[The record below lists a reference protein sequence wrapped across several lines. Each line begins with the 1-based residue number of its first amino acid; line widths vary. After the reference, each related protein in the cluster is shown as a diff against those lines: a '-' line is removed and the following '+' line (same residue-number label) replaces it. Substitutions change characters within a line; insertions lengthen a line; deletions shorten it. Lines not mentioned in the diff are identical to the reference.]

1 MDKRY
6 EAWAHAQATPGFVE
20 LTAFPTIACLQY
32 SGDDLDEVERKAQ
45 EAKNLPEVVAARVRV
60 VVEED

>member
-6 EAWAHAQATPGFVE
+6 ETWAHVQATPGFVE
-20 LTAFPTIACLQY
+20 LTGFPTIPRLQY
-32 SGDDLDEVERKAQ
+32 SGDDLGEAERKAE
-45 EAKNLPEVVAARVRV
+45 EAKSLPEVVAASVR

>member
-6 EAWAHAQATPGFVE
+6 ETWAHAQATPGFVE

-45 EAKNLPEVVAARVRV
+45 EAKNLPEVVAASVRV

>member
-1 MDKRY
+1 MDNRY

-20 LTAFPTIACLQY
+20 LTAFPTIARLQY
-32 SGDDLDEVERKAQ
+32 SGDDLDEAERKAQ
-45 EAKNLPEVVAARVRV
+45 EAKNLPEVVAASVRV

>member
-45 EAKNLPEVVAARVRV
+45 EAKNLPEVVAASVRV

>member
-6 EAWAHAQATPGFVE
+6 ETWAHVQATPRFVE
-20 LTAFPTIACLQY
+20 LTTFPTIARLQY
-32 SGDDLDEVERKAQ
+32 SGDDLD
-45 EAKNLPEVVAARVRV
+45 EAKNLPEVVAASVR